1 MNHQLKGFNISVVIH
16 AVAFLVFVWANSL
29 VVPQRQKPIVI
40 DFSIER
46 PVISPVK
53 DTAPHAVAQDVPEK
67 KPAVSAVKPKVAP
80 PRPQESPKRA
90 IATPAKPPTAPIPQS
105 APLKTV
111 AGPTED
117 AHTQGASTAVLPTHQ
132 DEVATTQ
139 GAMASTADTVGVASP
154 AGGVKE
160 ASPAP
165 VVHAPA
171 QEIAPEEA
179 KKRYLKEHFAYIR
192 DMILKNIAYPR
203 MAQKMGW
210 SGKVTVSFV
219 IIADG
224 HVDDVKVVE
233 SSGFRVLDDN
243 AVETIKKVAPFPKP
257 PVTAYLVI
265 PVTYR
270 LN

>member
-1 MNHQLKGFNISVVIH
+1 MSHRLKGFNLSVVIH
-16 AVAFLVFVWANSL
+16 AVAFLAFVWANSL
-29 VVPQRQKPIVI
+29 VVSQRHKPIVI

-53 DTAPHAVAQDVPEK
+53 DTAPPAVAQGVPEK
-67 KPAVSAVKPKVAP
+67 KPVVSAVKPKVAP
-80 PRPQESPKRA
+80 PRPQESPKHA
-90 IATPAKPPTAPIPQS
+90 VATPAKPPVAPIPQS
-105 APLKTV
+105 APLETV
-111 AGPTED
+111 AGPSEY
-117 AHTQGASTAVLPTHQ
+117 AHTQETSTAVVPAHQ
-132 DEVATTQ
+132 GEVATAQ
-139 GAMASTADTVGVASP
+139 GAMTSTTDTVGVASP

-165 VVHAPA
+165 VGHAPA
-171 QEIAPEEA
+171 KEIAPEEA

-210 SGKVTVSFV
+210 AGKVTVSFV

-224 HVDDVKVVE
+224 HVEDVKVVE
-233 SSGFRVLDDN
+233 SSGFRSLDDN